1 MMFPDSG
8 LVVGPSHSDGGVY
21 ASVANGPDVELEGGE
36 FIINKEA
43 TEDFLPLIKQIND
56 IGRMEQMDNTDNAQ
70 NAHSAIDALIANA
83 STQMMPGGGMVS
95 PKTPM
100 YQEGGQTESLLDILN
115 QLQSSRQKYQG
126 EVLTESGQPRFGPE
140 GRRTKAGFAEKFN
153 FPLEE
158 AVFDTLIDT
167 PSQYSYNINLPNDET
182 IKVQSS
188 QYGGMTDKKSEM
200 LGKQREIQQSLRKA
214 FPEESSQLTFK
225 MDSPS
230 DAIRAVQRGYLNMD
244 PFEQMKYDRGEKER
258 NNLKSRLMKSFPDA
272 SEAFVDSF
280 LTEKGYRQGGMIQY
294 EEGGPLHSRRMFNQ
308 GTGFDKKKSDL
319 DNDGKISEY
328 EKKRGMAIAKSMNRM
343 QEGGAVADRTR
354 VAQNFIPTES
364 LNLPLV
370 NLLNP
375 RQAGS
380 VSRAPMTNEEIMQI
394 VMDVATPG
402 AVMGSIGKKKLLPFE
417 DSTVDYFDRV
427 SDYMK
432 RFGSYRDDA
441 VEEIRS
447 MDMRDR
453 IRKRLRGRKPK
464 ETEGPKILENLY
476 DKSGFHVQGYE
487 DKFLQFPK
495 YVFKSDK
502 SILERMDL
510 LNESIK
516 SYERYQKTIGPSK
529 SINMRLFGDRKKL
542 QALEDFYTSPG
553 KPQVKTVEG
562 DFKDLD
568 LKQQGGMIGMQQP
581 MMQRPMNPAMNLS
594 PMQRMGNDMPPM
606 MYQEG
611 GAVADKTRVELP
623 SQIVLDNLAR
633 RIGSSSD
640 IQTPNDLVRYLTTV
654 RPAFEVSSPED
665 NENIENFFKMLESID
680 AVPKSRK
687 SMQMGGQIQL
697 RKQAEMKRS
706 KTPELNILFPD
717 LTPSSPPDISGFNEP
732 NISET
737 PMRLL
742 IDTGKV
748 KKEVGDI
755 NRSKGFKNAINYN
768 ALLEELDKYFP
779 KNLSKAQ
786 EGGMISNNNLMGA
799 MANDRRVAALQPDV
813 YSSKMENG
821 MTVEQKMMVPK
832 LAEAVLPVYGVE
844 TPLSKR
850 QSSMLKKNAVS
861 PSALNPNVK
870 GLVNRLL
877 VQRLANET
885 T

>member
-21 ASVANGPDVELEGGE
+21 ASVASGPDVELEGGE

-56 IGRMEQMDNTDNAQ
+56 IGRMEQMNNTDNAQ
-70 NAHSAIDALIANA
+70 NAHSAIDALIASA
-83 STQMMPGGGMVS
+83 STQMMPGGGMVA

-100 YQEGGQTESLLDILN
+100 YQ
-115 QLQSSRQKYQG
+115 
-126 EVLTESGQPRFGPE
+126 
-140 GRRTKAGFAEKFN
+140 
-153 FPLEE
+153 
-158 AVFDTLIDT
+158 
-167 PSQYSYNINLPNDET
+167 
-182 IKVQSS
+182 
-188 QYGGMTDKKSEM
+188 
-200 LGKQREIQQSLRKA
+200 
-214 FPEESSQLTFK
+214 
-225 MDSPS
+225 
-230 DAIRAVQRGYLNMD
+230 
-244 PFEQMKYDRGEKER
+244 
-258 NNLKSRLMKSFPDA
+258 
-272 SEAFVDSF
+272 
-280 LTEKGYRQGGMIQY
+280 
-294 EEGGPLHSRRMFNQ
+294 EGGPLHSRRMFNQ

-328 EKKRGMAIAKSMNRM
+328 EKKRGMAIANSMKNQM
-343 QEGGAVADRTR
+343 Q
-354 VAQNFIPTES
+354 
-364 LNLPLV
+364 
-370 NLLNP
+370 
-375 RQAGS
+375 
-380 VSRAPMTNEEIMQI
+380 M
-394 VMDVATPG
+394 
-402 AVMGSIGKKKLLPFE
+402 
-417 DSTVDYFDRV
+417 
-427 SDYMK
+427 
-432 RFGSYRDDA
+432 
-441 VEEIRS
+441 
-447 MDMRDR
+447 
-453 IRKRLRGRKPK
+453 
-464 ETEGPKILENLY
+464 
-476 DKSGFHVQGYE
+476 
-487 DKFLQFPK
+487 
-495 YVFKSDK
+495 
-502 SILERMDL
+502 
-510 LNESIK
+510 
-516 SYERYQKTIGPSK
+516 
-529 SINMRLFGDRKKL
+529 
-542 QALEDFYTSPG
+542 
-553 KPQVKTVEG
+553 
-562 DFKDLD
+562 
-568 LKQQGGMIGMQQP
+568 GGMIGMQQP

-611 GAVADKTRVELP
+611 GKVSQEDVLRMVDSLYSDVENPFTRELLFQTDP
-623 SQIVLDNLAR
+623 DMKDMPGRVNPMRALLEALTTQRATRDGGRFKSMMGRYKLDDSPKPRGIDELLSNINLQSMMQEAKPSRKGRDQSQIVQDNLAR

-654 RPAFEVSSPED
+654 RPAFEVSSPKD

-687 SMQMGGQIQL
+687 SMQMGGQVQL

-786 EGGMISNNNLMGA
+786 EGGMISDNNLMGA

-832 LAEAVLPVYGVE
+832 LAEAVLPVYGIE
-844 TPLSKR
+844 TPLSRR

>member
-21 ASVANGPDVELEGGE
+21 ASVASGPDVELEGGE

-56 IGRMEQMDNTDNAQ
+56 IGRMEQMNNTDNAQ
-70 NAHSAIDALIANA
+70 NAHSAIDALIASA
-83 STQMMPGGGMVS
+83 STQMMPGGGMVA

-100 YQEGGQTESLLDILN
+100 YQ
-115 QLQSSRQKYQG
+115 
-126 EVLTESGQPRFGPE
+126 
-140 GRRTKAGFAEKFN
+140 
-153 FPLEE
+153 
-158 AVFDTLIDT
+158 
-167 PSQYSYNINLPNDET
+167 
-182 IKVQSS
+182 
-188 QYGGMTDKKSEM
+188 
-200 LGKQREIQQSLRKA
+200 
-214 FPEESSQLTFK
+214 
-225 MDSPS
+225 
-230 DAIRAVQRGYLNMD
+230 
-244 PFEQMKYDRGEKER
+244 
-258 NNLKSRLMKSFPDA
+258 
-272 SEAFVDSF
+272 
-280 LTEKGYRQGGMIQY
+280 
-294 EEGGPLHSRRMFNQ
+294 EGGPLHSRRMFNQ

-328 EKKRGMAIAKSMNRM
+328 EKKRGMAIANSMKNQM
-343 QEGGAVADRTR
+343 Q
-354 VAQNFIPTES
+354 
-364 LNLPLV
+364 
-370 NLLNP
+370 
-375 RQAGS
+375 
-380 VSRAPMTNEEIMQI
+380 M
-394 VMDVATPG
+394 
-402 AVMGSIGKKKLLPFE
+402 
-417 DSTVDYFDRV
+417 
-427 SDYMK
+427 
-432 RFGSYRDDA
+432 
-441 VEEIRS
+441 
-447 MDMRDR
+447 
-453 IRKRLRGRKPK
+453 
-464 ETEGPKILENLY
+464 
-476 DKSGFHVQGYE
+476 
-487 DKFLQFPK
+487 
-495 YVFKSDK
+495 
-502 SILERMDL
+502 
-510 LNESIK
+510 
-516 SYERYQKTIGPSK
+516 
-529 SINMRLFGDRKKL
+529 
-542 QALEDFYTSPG
+542 
-553 KPQVKTVEG
+553 
-562 DFKDLD
+562 
-568 LKQQGGMIGMQQP
+568 GGMIGMQQP

-594 PMQRMGNDMPPM
+594 PMQRMGNNMPPM

-611 GAVADKTRVELP
+611 GKVSQEDVLRMVDSLYSDVENPFTRELLFQTDP
-623 SQIVLDNLAR
+623 DMKDMPGRVNPMRALLEALTTQRATRDGGRFKSMMGRYKLDDSPKPRGIDELLSNINLQSMMQEAKPSRKGRDQSQIVQDNLAR

-654 RPAFEVSSPED
+654 RPAFEVSSPKD

-687 SMQMGGQIQL
+687 SMQMGGQVQL

-786 EGGMISNNNLMGA
+786 EGGMISDNNLMGA

-832 LAEAVLPVYGVE
+832 LAEAVLPVYGIE
-844 TPLSKR
+844 TPLSRR